1 MILAPKRQ
9 YWSIEKDRP
18 IELEV
23 TVKNQAAEVEG
34 VVVGRVD
41 DTILWGHWIGR
52 CTVLEQ
58 SAKFEKNNNGVFIF
72 LKNSKTMFGFKLLH
86 KSHTFSL

>member
-1 MILAPKRQ
+1 MILGPKRQ

-52 CTVLEQ
+52 CTTYTYRAECSKNILKEPMEFLDF
-58 SAKFEKNNNGVFIF
+58 SKF
-72 LKNSKTMFGFKLLH
+72 
-86 KSHTFSL
+86 

>member
-41 DTILWGHWIGR
+41 EAI
-52 CTVLEQ
+52 E
-58 SAKFEKNNNGVFIF
+58 
-72 LKNSKTMFGFKLLH
+72 
-86 KSHTFSL
+86 

>member
-41 DTILWGHWIGR
+41 EWGHWIYTYTYR
-52 CTVLEQ
+52 AECSKNISKKPMEFLDF
-58 SAKFEKNNNGVFIF
+58 SKF
-72 LKNSKTMFGFKLLH
+72 
-86 KSHTFSL
+86 

>member
-34 VVVGRVD
+34 VVVEWM
-41 DTILWGHWIGR
+41 ISYWEAI
-52 CTVLEQ
+52 E
-58 SAKFEKNNNGVFIF
+58 
-72 LKNSKTMFGFKLLH
+72 
-86 KSHTFSL
+86 